1 MEFKMKENGKE
12 NTLINSKY
20 VVYRD
25 DYYQTNWIDYKISD
39 EIVKY
44 LTDKKQ
50 RMIFKEMNADELKNW
65 MKKIVD
71 KKNAKEH
78 VVVFSQ
84 DVIPDTIFFD
94 KSDNLMREYLHL
106 GGRVVWIGD
115 IPFYNI
121 GEKVIEPSKYIYQLK
136 PKLIRP
142 GAANNTYAMFGSF
155 PAYAFSESKVILTK
169 EGKIRGLAH
178 QWYSIRPVHPRYIP
192 PWFSLFK
199 RKHILAETILTHP
212 INEKDINPQKIK
224 SEEGG
229 MFSSVKSATEFFHTF
244 FSLPTVLLGF
254 FILLFGS
261 IITGILNIPLDERAK
276 WIFLIVIIMLIIW
289 IVKRTVRKKY
299 FSSAWIKDFKNGGEF
314 IRIWDFKP
322 ETISELMLKD
332 LYNVATNYLEKKNNN
347 KT

>member
-1 MEFKMKENGKE
+1 MKEDGKE
-12 NTLINSKY
+12 NTSINSKY

-25 DYYQTNWIDYKISD
+25 EYYPTNWIEYKNSD

-50 RMIFKEMNADELKNW
+50 KIMFKEMNADELRDW
-65 MKKIVD
+65 MKKLVN

-84 DVIPDTIFFD
+84 DVIPDTVFFD

-121 GEKVIEPSKYIYQLK
+121 GEKVIDPSKHIYQLK
-136 PKLIRP
+136 PSLIRP
-142 GAANNTYAMFGSF
+142 GAVNNTYAILGSF

-169 EGKIRGLAH
+169 EGKIRGLTH

-192 PWFSLFK
+192 PRFSFFK
-199 RKHILAETILTHP
+199 RKYVLAETILTHP
-212 INEKDINPQKIK
+212 INEKDVNPQKIK

-229 MFSSVKSATEFFHTF
+229 MFSSVKSVTEFLYTI

-261 IITGILNIPLDERAK
+261 IITGILKIPVDDRIK
-276 WIFLIVIIMLIIW
+276 GIFLIVIIMLVIW
-289 IVKRTVRKKY
+289 IIKRYIRKKY
-299 FSSAWIKDFKNGGEF
+299 FSSAWIKGFKNGGEF
-314 IRIWDFKP
+314 IRIWDFRP
-322 ETISELMLKD
+322 EIISEFMLKD
-332 LYNVATNYLEKKNNN
+332 LYNVATKFLEKQDN
-347 KT
+347 KM